1 MFLQC
6 CHCLGLIFLS
16 KYFCC
21 VWITESHH
29 VNISRV
35 RESTALLLLACV
47 CARRGGQETTA
58 TAAGCAGRGGAGRGG
73 MASNGP
79 QVRWRP
85 DNTVTQLQ
93 HTQHT
98 PSLHPGGPHPPAD
111 LLTSRYRG
119 TISNRRQNPQYHD
132 SLGKKI
138 MEQEENFPS
147 VAHESLVTE
156 AVPCQCPHMVQ

>member
-1 MFLQC
+1 MLE
-6 CHCLGLIFLS
+6 L
-16 KYFCC
+16 

-29 VNISRV
+29 VNISCV

-98 PSLHPGGPHPPAD
+98 PSLHPGGPHPS
-111 LLTSRYRG
+111 SRLGYQQHRG
-119 TISNRRQNPQYHD
+119 TISNRRQNPHKLCD
-132 SLGKKI
+132 SFGKKF
-138 MEQEENFPS
+138 MEREESFPCVS
-147 VAHESLVTE
+147 HESHSQSH
-156 AVPCQCPHMVQ
+156 ASQCPHMVQ

>member
-1 MFLQC
+1 MLE
-6 CHCLGLIFLS
+6 L
-16 KYFCC
+16 

-98 PSLHPGGPHPPAD
+98 PSPRPGGPHPPAD
-111 LLTSRYRG
+111 LVTSSTEEPSRTDARIHNIMTHWERKSWNKKRISQVWLMSHWSLRQSHASVLTWCNKLK
-119 TISNRRQNPQYHD
+119 T
-132 SLGKKI
+132 KT
-138 MEQEENFPS
+138 
-147 VAHESLVTE
+147 A
-156 AVPCQCPHMVQ
+156 